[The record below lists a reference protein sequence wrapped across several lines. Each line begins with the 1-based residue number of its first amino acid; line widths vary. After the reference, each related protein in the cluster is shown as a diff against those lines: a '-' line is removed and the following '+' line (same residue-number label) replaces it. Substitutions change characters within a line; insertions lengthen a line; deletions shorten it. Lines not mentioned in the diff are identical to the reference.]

1 MAAPRAREQHG
12 QPSAERRE
20 PSASRRPLRPRL
32 VRLAVFLLCLAPAVA
47 LGAQTLFGTVGAD
60 PVEALHH
67 ATGIWAIRFL
77 VLTLLVTPLRR
88 LLGWNWLQK
97 YRRMLGLFAFFYA
110 TLHLLVYLVLD
121 QGLYVDGI
129 VEDVLERP
137 YITLGMVAWLLL
149 VPLAVTSTGGW
160 VRRLGKR
167 WQKLHRLVYVV
178 AGAAAVHYLLAVK
191 KDVTLPLVY
200 LSLFVGLFAIRG
212 WLASRARRR

>member
-1 MAAPRAREQHG
+1 MALPRTEAETPRAG
-12 QPSAERRE
+12 SGE
-20 PSASRRPLRPRL
+20 PRATRRRPVRPRL
-32 VRLAVFLLCLAPAVA
+32 LRAAVFLLCLAPALL
-47 LGAQTLFGTVGAD
+47 LGARTLFGTVGAD

-67 ATGIWAIRFL
+67 ATGIWALRFL
-77 VLTLLVTPLRR
+77 ALTLLVTPLRR

-137 YITLGMVAWLLL
+137 YITLGMTAWLLL

-178 AGAAAVHYLLAVK
+178 AGAAALHYLLSVK

-200 LSLFVGLFAIRG
+200 LAVFVALFAARG
-212 WLASRARRR
+212 WLAARARAR